1 MKKNNIQLHF
11 TTKSN
16 NKIYEQT
23 GSQCLKY
30 VFFNVIMQI
39 KNKSE
44 SERDIMTKIM
54 IMMMMMIAIMIKDN
68 NVKVND
74 LMSI

>member
-1 MKKNNIQLHF
+1 MF
-11 TTKSN
+11 
-16 NKIYEQT
+16 KIR
-23 GSQCLKY
+23 L
-30 VFFNVIMQI
+30 FNVIMQI

-54 IMMMMMIAIMIKDN
+54 MIMMMMTIAIMIKDN